1 MVVTIPVLKDIT
13 EANSILA
20 GALRDTFARD
30 DILVLDVIASPGAG
44 KTTLLER
51 TIEALRDELSLAVIE
66 GDPATSLDAERAAA
80 AGVPAVQINT
90 GGGCHLE
97 ARMIRAAL
105 EQLAAPQDGAPARPV
120 DVLIIENVGNLLCP
134 TGWDLGEDAKVVV
147 ASLPE
152 GDDKPL
158 KYPMA
163 FTTAQAV
170 VINKIDL
177 EPYIPSKAARLRENA
192 LTINPDLAV
201 FEVSCLTGQGLD
213 AWLDWIRARL
223 SAKRGRNGSPQ
234 IDGLAAGS
242 PEAGG
247 DGQSD
252 GQAGSASNA

>member
-1 MVVTIPVLKDIT
+1 MCQQLCLGGHCYAGIGGDGVTVHIPVLKEIT
-13 EANSILA
+13 EANSLLA
-20 GALRDTFARD
+20 DALRASFARQD
-30 DILVLDVIASPGAG
+30 VLVLDIIASPGAG

-51 TIEALRDELSLAVIE
+51 TIEMLDGELRLSVIE
-66 GDPATSLDAERAAA
+66 GDPTTSLDAERIVA

-97 ARMIRAAL
+97 ARMIQTAL
-105 EQLAAPQDGAPARPV
+105 EQLRVEDA
-120 DVLIIENVGNLLCP
+120 DVIIIENVGNLLCP

-163 FTTAQAV
+163 FATAQAV

-177 EPYIPSKAARLRENA
+177 EPYIPAKTAVLRENA
-192 LTINPDLAV
+192 LRVNPDLVV

-213 AWLDWIRARL
+213 GWLDWIREQLAR
-223 SAKRGRNGSPQ
+223 KR
-234 IDGLAAGS
+234 AASG
-242 PEAGG
+242 
-247 DGQSD
+247 
-252 GQAGSASNA
+252 